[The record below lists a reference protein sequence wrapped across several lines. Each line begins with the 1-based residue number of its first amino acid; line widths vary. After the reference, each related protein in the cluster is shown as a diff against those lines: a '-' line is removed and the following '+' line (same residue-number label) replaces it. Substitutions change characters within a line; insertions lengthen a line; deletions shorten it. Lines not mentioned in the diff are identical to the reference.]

1 MADLRISDLP
11 ALAQA
16 DAESTDDLPII
27 DVSAA
32 ETKRITAK
40 ALVQQAVTNLIDD
53 GAIPGAKVAD
63 DGITQA
69 KIADDAVGADQLAA
83 SAVVTASIVD
93 ANVTEAKIA
102 DAAVA
107 TAKIADDAVTSA
119 KLAASAVN
127 TAAIA
132 DAGTLGNGISTAKIV
147 DDAITN
153 AKIATDAVN
162 ADSIEAAAVGT
173 AEIADGSV
181 TTAKLAA
188 DAVTNAKLAD
198 NAVETANIT
207 DANVTTAKIAD
218 LGVTTAKVNDAAV
231 TEAKI
236 ASNAVT
242 TTKVADSS
250 ITYAKTNFANG
261 DIPGAKLTA
270 DSVTGTQIAASAV
283 GTSELANDSVTN
295 AKIGVAAVGTTEI
308 ADNAITTAKLAA
320 DSVQTT
326 DIQNSAVTNAKIADN
341 AVNSSKIND
350 GSVTNSKLAD
360 LSISNAKIVGGTIG
374 YEKTNFADGSVP
386 GVKLTDG
393 TVTAAKLA
401 TDSVTQDKIADRAVG
416 AVNIELNSIT
426 NTEIAANAIES
437 TELAANAVTTAKIAD
452 NNVTTAKLNNAA
464 VTDAKVASGID
475 GSKLSNDTVTAAKVP
490 SASLDRGLD
499 KTTGSIGHTNAVTA
513 GTTSGITFDAQGHI
527 TDTTALV
534 ASDLPEATATSIG
547 AVSVPAD
554 SGLSI
559 NASGEISIANSVTAA
574 TVNGITFDVDGLIT
588 NAVALTA
595 SDLPVASSTTVGG
608 VIVPTTSGLEVDGV
622 GNIVIPDSGVSSG
635 THTKVTVNDQGI
647 VTSGTDLADT
657 DIPDHSAAKLTSGT
671 IPSARIGTG
680 AITGTQLAD
689 SSTAK
694 FGGADDSG
702 GIVVFPAADY
712 KGQFFFDSRNED
724 LYIYDGNAY
733 QPVTITSG
741 EIIFGG
747 TYDASDNTIA
757 SVTTAG
763 QAAGFTAGSALPAAS
778 ADNLKY
784 YLVVSVAGTGT
795 APAPAVALNPP
806 DILLSN
812 GTTYDLLEVST
823 FVASQQAS
831 NISYTPQGTIA
842 STNVQTAITELDT
855 EKLPKAGGTITG
867 TLEIANAGSL
877 VFEGAT
883 TDDNELTIAIT
894 DPTADRTITFPDT
907 TGTVVTTGD
916 SGTVTSTMLADDSI
930 VNADINSSAAIA
942 YSKLAALTDAHI
954 LVGNS
959 SNVATVTPITGDIG
973 ISNTG
978 VVSITA
984 GSIVNADISASAAIA
999 ASKIVS
1005 GSTSGAGVLQLSD
1018 STSSTSTSL
1027 AATANAVKVTK
1038 DVADAALPVA
1048 GGTLTGEVIVGTT
1061 ATLKFEGATAD
1072 DFETTLAVVDPTADR
1087 TVTFQDASGT
1097 VAFTSQLD
1105 DGTY

>member
-16 DAESTDDLPII
+16 DAEATDDIPLN

-40 ALVQQAVTNLIDD
+40 ALVQRGVSNLIDD
-53 GAIPGAKVAD
+53 GAIPGAK
-63 DGITQA
+63 
-69 KIADDAVGADQLAA
+69 IADGSVTTAKLASGAI
-83 SAVVTASIVD
+83 SANELGSNSVATASIVD
-93 ANVTEAKIA
+93 AAVTEAKIA

-107 TAKIADDAVTSA
+107 TAKIADDAVTSD
-119 KLAASAVN
+119 KLGASAVDT
-127 TAAIA
+127 TALA
-132 DAGTLGNGISTAKIV
+132 DANVTTAKIA
-147 DDAITN
+147 DDAVTN

-173 AEIADGSV
+173 AELADGSV

-242 TTKVADSS
+242 TAKVADSS
-250 ITYAKTNFANG
+250 ITYAKTNFADG
-261 DIPGAKLTA
+261 SIPGAKLGSA
-270 DSVTGTQIAASAV
+270 SVTGTQIAASAV
-283 GTSELANDSVTN
+283 GTSALVDDSVTS
-295 AKIGVAAVGTTEI
+295 AKIGTGAVGTTEI

-320 DSVQTT
+320 DSVQTA
-326 DIQNSAVTNAKIADN
+326 DIQDSAVTTAKIADN

-350 GSVTNSKLAD
+350 GSVTNGKLAD
-360 LSISNAKIVGGTIG
+360 LSVSNAKIVGGTIG

-386 GVKLTDG
+386 GGKLTDG

-437 TELAANAVTTAKIAD
+437 TEIAANAVTTAKIAD
-452 NNVTTAKLNNAA
+452 NNVTTAKINNAA

-475 GSKLSNDTVTAAKVP
+475 GAKLSDDTVTAAKVP

-499 KTTGSIGHTNAVTA
+499 KTTGSIGHTNSVTA

-527 TDTTALV
+527 TSTTALV
-534 ASDLPEATATSIG
+534 ASDLPEATTTAIG

-559 NASGEISIANSVTAA
+559 NASGEISITNSVTAA
-574 TVNGITFDVDGLIT
+574 TVSGITFNADGLIT
-588 NAVALTA
+588 GAVELEDT
-595 SDLPVASSTTVGG
+595 DLPIATSTEVGG
-608 VIVPTTSGLEVDGV
+608 VIIPTSSGLEVDAS
-622 GNIVIPDSGVSSG
+622 GNVIIPDSGVSAG
-635 THTKVTVNDQGI
+635 THTKVTVNAQGI
-647 VTSGTDLADT
+647 ITGGTALADT

-671 IPSARIGTG
+671 IPSARIGTD

-689 SSTAK
+689 NSTAK

-702 GIVVFPAADY
+702 GIVVFPSADY

-741 EIIFGG
+741 EIIFAG

-763 QAAGFTAGSALPAAS
+763 QAAGFSAGAALPAAS

-795 APAPAVALNPP
+795 APAPAVSLNPP

-812 GTTYDLLEVST
+812 GTTYDLLEVSS
-823 FVASQQAS
+823 FIASQQAS
-831 NISYTPQGTIA
+831 NISYTPQGTLA

-867 TLEIANAGSL
+867 TLEIGNAGSL

-959 SNVATVTPITGDIG
+959 SNVATVTPITGDIS

-978 VVSITA
+978 VTSITA
-984 GSIVNADISASAAIA
+984 GSIVNADISATAAIA

-1018 STSSTSTSL
+1018 STTSTSTSL
-1027 AATANAVKVTK
+1027 AATANAVKTVK
-1038 DVADAALPVA
+1038 DIAAAALSA
-1048 GGTLTGEVIVGTT
+1048 SGGTITGEVVIGNT
-1061 ATLKFEGATAD
+1061 ATFKFEGATAD

>member
-16 DAESTDDLPII
+16 DAEATDDIPLN

-40 ALVQQAVTNLIDD
+40 ALVQRGVSNLIDD
-53 GAIPGAKVAD
+53 GAIPGAKIAD
-63 DGITQA
+63 DGITQTQ
-69 KIADDAVGADQLAA
+69 IADDAVGADQLAA

-102 DAAVA
+102 DAAVT
-107 TAKIADDAVTSA
+107 TAKIADDAVTSD
-119 KLAASAVN
+119 KLAAGSADT
-127 TAAIA
+127 TALAA
-132 DAGTLGNGISTAKIV
+132 TSVTTAKIA
-147 DDAITN
+147 DDAVTN

-173 AEIADGSV
+173 AELADGSV

-188 DAVTNAKLAD
+188 DAVTNTKLAD

-207 DANVTTAKIAD
+207 NANVTTAKIAD

-242 TTKVADSS
+242 TAKVADSS
-250 ITYAKTNFANG
+250 ITYAKTNFADG
-261 DIPGAKLTA
+261 SIPGAKLGSA
-270 DSVTGTQIAASAV
+270 SVTGTQIAASAV
-283 GTSELANDSVTN
+283 GTSALVDDSVTS
-295 AKIGVAAVGTTEI
+295 AKIGASAVGTTEI

-320 DSVQTT
+320 DSVQTA
-326 DIQNSAVTNAKIADN
+326 DIQNSAVTTAKIADN
-341 AVNSSKIND
+341 AVNTSKIND
-350 GSVTNSKLAD
+350 GSVTNGKLAD
-360 LSISNAKIVGGTIG
+360 LSVSNAKIVGGTIG

-386 GVKLTDG
+386 GAKISDG
-393 TVTAAKLA
+393 SVTAAKLA

-452 NNVTTAKLNNAA
+452 NNVTTAKINNAA
-464 VTDAKVASGID
+464 VTDAKIASGID
-475 GSKLSNDTVTAAKVP
+475 GAKLSNDTVTAAKVP

-534 ASDLPEATATSIG
+534 ASDLPEATATEIG
-547 AVSVPAD
+547 GVSVPSD
-554 SGLSI
+554 SGLSV
-559 NASGEISIANSVTAA
+559 NASGEISITNSVTAA
-574 TVNGITFDVDGLIT
+574 TVNGITFDADGLIT
-588 NAVALTA
+588 NAVALSN
-595 SDLPVASSTTVGG
+595 SDLPLSTSTTVGG
-608 VIVPTTSGLEVDGV
+608 VIVSTTSGLEVDGA
-622 GNIVIPDSGVSSG
+622 GNIIIPDSGVASG

-647 VTSGTDLADT
+647 VTGGADLADT

-671 IPSARIGTG
+671 IPSARIGTD

-795 APAPAVALNPP
+795 APAPAVSLNPP

-855 EKLPKAGGTITG
+855 EKLPKTGGTITG
-867 TLEIANAGSL
+867 TLEIGNAGSL

-883 TDDNELTIAIT
+883 TDDNETTIAIT

-984 GSIVNADISASAAIA
+984 GSIVNADINASAAIA

-1018 STSSTSTSL
+1018 STTSTSTSL

-1048 GGTLTGEVIVGTT
+1048 GGTLTGEVVIGNT
-1061 ATLKFEGATAD
+1061 ATFKFEGATAD
-1072 DFETTLAVVDPTADR
+1072 NFETTLAVVDPTADR

>member
-93 ANVTEAKIA
+93 ANVTQAKIA

-107 TAKIADDAVTSA
+107 TAKIADDAVTSD
-119 KLAASAVN
+119 KLAAGSADT
-127 TAAIA
+127 TALAA
-132 DAGTLGNGISTAKIV
+132 TSVTTAKIA
-147 DDAITN
+147 DDAVTN

-250 ITYAKTNFANG
+250 ITYAKTNFADG
-261 DIPGAKLTA
+261 AISGAKLTA

-320 DSVQTT
+320 DSVQTA
-326 DIQNSAVTNAKIADN
+326 DIQDSAVTRSKIADN
-341 AVNSSKIND
+341 AINGSKIND
-350 GSVTNSKLAD
+350 GSVTNGKLAD
-360 LSISNAKIVGGTIG
+360 LSVSNAKIVGGTIG

-393 TVTAAKLA
+393 SVTAAKLA

-452 NNVTTAKLNNAA
+452 NNVTTAKINNAA

-475 GSKLSNDTVTAAKVP
+475 GAKLSNDTVTAAKVP
-490 SASLDRGLD
+490 SSSLDRGLD

-534 ASDLPEATATSIG
+534 AADLPEATATDIG
-547 AVSVPAD
+547 GVSVPAD
-554 SGLSI
+554 SGLSV
-559 NASGEISIANSVTAA
+559 NASGEISITNSVTAS
-574 TVNGITFDVDGLIT
+574 TVNGITFDADGLIT
-588 NAVALTA
+588 NAVALDA
-595 SDLPVASSTTVGG
+595 SDLPLSTSTTVGG
-608 VIVPTTSGLEVDGV
+608 VIVPTTSGLEVDGS
-622 GNIVIPDSGVSSG
+622 GNIIIPDSGVASG

-647 VTSGTDLADT
+647 VTGGADLADT

-671 IPSARIGTG
+671 IPSARIGTD

-763 QAAGFTAGSALPAAS
+763 QAAGFTAGAALPAAS

-867 TLEIANAGSL
+867 TLEIGNTGSL

-883 TDDNELTIAIT
+883 TDDNETTIAIT

-984 GSIVNADISASAAIA
+984 GSIVNADINASAAIA

-1018 STSSTSTSL
+1018 STTSTSTSL

-1048 GGTLTGEVIVGTT
+1048 GGTLTGEVVVGTT

>member
-11 ALAQA
+11 QLAQA
-16 DAESTDDLPII
+16 DAEATDDII
-27 DVSAA
+27 INDVSAA
-32 ETKRITAK
+32 ETKRINAK
-40 ALVQQAVTNLIDD
+40 SLVQRGVGNLIDA
-53 GAIPGAKVAD
+53 GSIPGTKIAD

-83 SAVVTASIVD
+83 NAVVTASIVN

-102 DAAVA
+102 DSAVA

-119 KLAASAVN
+119 KIGASAVDT
-127 TAAIA
+127 TALA
-132 DAGTLGNGISTAKIV
+132 DLNVTTAKLA
-147 DDAITN
+147 DDGITN

-162 ADSIEAAAVGT
+162 ADSIAANAVGT
-173 AEIADGSV
+173 TELADGSV
-181 TTAKLAA
+181 TTAKIAA
-188 DAVTNAKLAD
+188 DAITNAKLAD

-218 LGVTTAKVNDAAV
+218 SGVTTAKVNNAAI

-236 ASNAVT
+236 ATDAVT

-250 ITYAKTNFANG
+250 ITYAKTNFTDG
-261 DIPGAKLTA
+261 DIPGAKLTSN
-270 DSVTGTQIAASAV
+270 SVTGTQIAASAV
-283 GTSELANDSVTN
+283 STSEIADAAVTGP
-295 AKIGVAAVGTTEI
+295 KLGTAAVGTTNI
-308 ADNAITTAKLAA
+308 SNNAVTNDKLAA
-320 DSVQTT
+320 DSVQSSQIQNGAVTT
-326 DIQNSAVTNAKIADN
+326 DKIPDSAVTTAKINNGAVTNAKLAPLSVSNDN
-341 AVNSSKIND
+341 
-350 GSVTNSKLAD
+350 
-360 LSISNAKIVGGTIG
+360 IVGGSIG
-374 YEKTNFADGSVP
+374 YEKTNFADSSIP
-386 GVKLTDG
+386 GGKLTD
-393 TVTAAKLA
+393 TSVTASKLA
-401 TDSVTQDKIADRAVG
+401 ANSVTQDKIADRAVSS
-416 AVNIELNSIT
+416 VNIELNSIT
-426 NTEIAANAIES
+426 NSEIASNAIES
-437 TELAANAVTTAKIAD
+437 AELASNAVTTAKIAD
-452 NNVTTAKLNNAA
+452 ANVTTAKIADSN
-464 VTDAKVASGID
+464 VTDAKLASGID
-475 GSKLSNDTVTAAKVP
+475 GAKLSDDTVTAAKIP
-490 SASLDRGLD
+490 AASLDRGLD
-499 KTTGSIGHTNAVTA
+499 KTTGDIGHTNSVTA
-513 GTTSGITFDAQGHI
+513 GTASGITFDAQGHI
-527 TDTTALV
+527 TETTALV
-534 ASDLPEATATSIG
+534 AADLPEATSTDIG
-547 AVSVPAD
+547 AVSVPTD

-559 NASGEISIANSVTAA
+559 SAAGEISIANSVTGA
-574 TVNGITFDVDGLIT
+574 TVSGITFDNDGLIT
-588 NAVALTA
+588 AAEALDPE
-595 SDLPVASSTTVGG
+595 DLPIATATELGG
-608 VIVPTTSGLEVDGV
+608 VIIPTGSGLEVDGS
-622 GNIVIPDSGVSSG
+622 GNISIPDSGVAAG

-647 VTSGTDLADT
+647 ITSATTLSDT
-657 DIPDHSAAKLTSGT
+657 DIPDHSAALLTSGT
-671 IPSARIGTG
+671 IPSARIGTD

-689 SSTAK
+689 NSTAK

-763 QAAGFTAGSALPAAS
+763 QAAGFTAGAALPAAS

-784 YLVVSVAGTGT
+784 YLVVSAAGTGT
-795 APAPAVALNPP
+795 APAPAVSLNPP

-916 SGTVTSTMLADDSI
+916 TGTVTSTMLADDTI
-930 VNADINSSAAIA
+930 VNADINASAAIA
-942 YSKLAALTDAHI
+942 HSKLAALSSAHI
-954 LVGNS
+954 LLGNS
-959 SNVATVTPITGDIG
+959 SNVATSTAVTGDIA
-973 ISNTG
+973 ITNAG
-978 VVSITA
+978 VTSITA
-984 GSIVNADISASAAIA
+984 GAIVNADISGTAAIA
-999 ASKIVS
+999 ASKIVA
-1005 GSTSGAGVLQLSD
+1005 GSTSGAGVVQLSD
-1018 STSSTSTSL
+1018 SVSSTSTSL
-1027 AATANAVKVTK
+1027 AATANAVRTTYNI
-1038 DVADAALPVA
+1038 ANAALPAA
-1048 GGTLTGEVIVGTT
+1048 GGTISGELVMGNAAVF
-1061 ATLKFEGATAD
+1061 KFEGSTAN

>member
-16 DAESTDDLPII
+16 DAEATDDIPLN

-40 ALVQQAVTNLIDD
+40 ALVQRGVSNLIDD
-53 GAIPGAKVAD
+53 GAIPGAKIAD
-63 DGITQA
+63 DGITQTQ
-69 KIADDAVGADQLAA
+69 IADDAVGADQLAA

-102 DAAVA
+102 DAAVT
-107 TAKIADDAVTSA
+107 TAKIADDAVTSD
-119 KLAASAVN
+119 KLAAGSADT
-127 TAAIA
+127 TALAA
-132 DAGTLGNGISTAKIV
+132 TSVTTAKIA
-147 DDAITN
+147 DDAVTN

-173 AEIADGSV
+173 AELADGSV

-188 DAVTNAKLAD
+188 DAVTNTKLAD

-207 DANVTTAKIAD
+207 NANVTTAKIAD

-242 TTKVADSS
+242 TAKVADSS
-250 ITYAKTNFANG
+250 ITYAKTNFADG
-261 DIPGAKLTA
+261 AIPGAKLTA
-270 DSVTGTQIAASAV
+270 DSVTATQIAPSAV
-283 GTSELANDSVTN
+283 GTSELVNDSVTN
-295 AKIGVAAVGTTEI
+295 AKIGASAVGTTEI

-320 DSVQTT
+320 DSVQTA
-326 DIQNSAVTNAKIADN
+326 DIQNSAVTTAKIADN
-341 AVNSSKIND
+341 AVNTSKIND
-350 GSVTNSKLAD
+350 GSVTNGKLAD
-360 LSISNAKIVGGTIG
+360 LSVSNAKIVGGTIG

-386 GVKLTDG
+386 GAKITDG
-393 TVTAAKLA
+393 SVTAAKLA

-452 NNVTTAKLNNAA
+452 NNVTTAKINNAA
-464 VTDAKVASGID
+464 VTDAKIASGID
-475 GSKLSNDTVTAAKVP
+475 GAKLSNDTVTAAKVP

-534 ASDLPEATATSIG
+534 ASDLPEATATEIG
-547 AVSVPAD
+547 GVSVPTD
-554 SGLSI
+554 SGLSV
-559 NASGEISIANSVTAA
+559 NASGEISITNSVTAA
-574 TVNGITFDVDGLIT
+574 TVNGITFDADGLIT
-588 NAVALTA
+588 NAVALSN
-595 SDLPVASSTTVGG
+595 SDLPLSTSTTVGG
-608 VIVPTTSGLEVDGV
+608 VIVPTTSGLEVDGA
-622 GNIVIPDSGVSSG
+622 GNIIIPDSGVASG

-647 VTSGTDLADT
+647 VTGGADLADT

-671 IPSARIGTG
+671 IPSARIGTD

-795 APAPAVALNPP
+795 APAPAVSLNPP

-855 EKLPKAGGTITG
+855 EKLPKTGGTITG
-867 TLEIANAGSL
+867 TLEIGNAGSL

-883 TDDNELTIAIT
+883 TDDNETTIAIT

-984 GSIVNADISASAAIA
+984 ASIVNADINASAAIA

-1018 STSSTSTSL
+1018 STTSTSTSL

-1048 GGTLTGEVIVGTT
+1048 GGTLTGEVVIGNT
-1061 ATLKFEGATAD
+1061 ATFKFEGATAD
-1072 DFETTLAVVDPTADR
+1072 NFETTLAVVDPTADR

>member
-16 DAESTDDLPII
+16 DAEATDDIPLN

-40 ALVQQAVTNLIDD
+40 ALVQRGVSNLIDD
-53 GAIPGAKVAD
+53 GAIPGAKIAD
-63 DGITQA
+63 DGITQTQ
-69 KIADDAVGADQLAA
+69 IADDAVGADQLAA
-83 SAVVTASIVD
+83 SAVVTASIID

-102 DAAVA
+102 DAAVT
-107 TAKIADDAVTSA
+107 TAKIADDAVTSD
-119 KLAASAVN
+119 KLAAGSADT
-127 TAAIA
+127 TALAA
-132 DAGTLGNGISTAKIV
+132 TSVTTAKIA
-147 DDAITN
+147 DDAVTN

-173 AEIADGSV
+173 AELADGSV

-188 DAVTNAKLAD
+188 DAVTNTKLAD

-207 DANVTTAKIAD
+207 NANVTTAKIAD

-242 TTKVADSS
+242 TAKVADSS
-250 ITYAKTNFANG
+250 ITYAKTNFADG
-261 DIPGAKLTA
+261 AIPGAKLTA
-270 DSVTGTQIAASAV
+270 DSVTATQIAPSAV
-283 GTSELANDSVTN
+283 GTSELVNDSVTN
-295 AKIGVAAVGTTEI
+295 AKIGASAVGTTEI

-320 DSVQTT
+320 DSVQTA
-326 DIQNSAVTNAKIADN
+326 DIQNSAVTTAKIADN
-341 AVNSSKIND
+341 AVNTSKIND
-350 GSVTNSKLAD
+350 GSVTNGKLAD
-360 LSISNAKIVGGTIG
+360 LSVSNAKIVGGTIG

-386 GVKLTDG
+386 GAKISDG
-393 TVTAAKLA
+393 SVTAAKLA

-452 NNVTTAKLNNAA
+452 NNVTTAKINNAA
-464 VTDAKVASGID
+464 VTDAKIASGID
-475 GSKLSNDTVTAAKVP
+475 GAKLSNDTVTAAKVP

-534 ASDLPEATATSIG
+534 ASDLPEATATEIG
-547 AVSVPAD
+547 GVSVPTD
-554 SGLSI
+554 SGLSV
-559 NASGEISIANSVTAA
+559 NASGEISITNSVTAA
-574 TVNGITFDVDGLIT
+574 TVNGITFDADGLIT
-588 NAVALTA
+588 NAVALSN
-595 SDLPVASSTTVGG
+595 SDLPLSTSTTVGG
-608 VIVPTTSGLEVDGV
+608 VIVPTTSGLEVDGA
-622 GNIVIPDSGVSSG
+622 GNIIIPDSGVASG

-647 VTSGTDLADT
+647 VTGGADLADT

-671 IPSARIGTG
+671 IPSARIGTD

-795 APAPAVALNPP
+795 APAPAVSLNPP

-855 EKLPKAGGTITG
+855 EKLPKTGGTITG
-867 TLEIANAGSL
+867 TLEIGNAGSL

-883 TDDNELTIAIT
+883 TDDNETTIAIT

-984 GSIVNADISASAAIA
+984 ASIVNADINASAAIA

-1018 STSSTSTSL
+1018 STTSTSTSL

-1048 GGTLTGEVIVGTT
+1048 GGTLTGEVVIGNT
-1061 ATLKFEGATAD
+1061 ATFKFEGATAD
-1072 DFETTLAVVDPTADR
+1072 NFETTLAVVDPTADR

>member
-16 DAESTDDLPII
+16 DAEATDDIPLN

-40 ALVQQAVTNLIDD
+40 ALVQRGVSNLIDD
-53 GAIPGAKVAD
+53 GAIPGAKIAD
-63 DGITQA
+63 DGITQTQ
-69 KIADDAVGADQLAA
+69 IADDAVGADQLAA

-107 TAKIADDAVTSA
+107 TAKIADDAVTSD
-119 KLAASAVN
+119 KLAAGSADT
-127 TAAIA
+127 TALAA
-132 DAGTLGNGISTAKIV
+132 TSVTTAKIA
-147 DDAITN
+147 DDAVTN

-173 AEIADGSV
+173 AELADGSV

-188 DAVTNAKLAD
+188 DAVTNTKLAD

-207 DANVTTAKIAD
+207 NANVTTAKIAD
-218 LGVTTAKVNDAAV
+218 LGVTTAKINDAAV

-242 TTKVADSS
+242 TAKVADSS
-250 ITYAKTNFANG
+250 ITYAKTNFADG
-261 DIPGAKLTA
+261 SIPGAKLGSA
-270 DSVTGTQIAASAV
+270 SVTGTQIAASAV
-283 GTSELANDSVTN
+283 GTSALVDDSVTS
-295 AKIGVAAVGTTEI
+295 AKIGASAVGTTEI

-320 DSVQTT
+320 DSVQTA
-326 DIQNSAVTNAKIADN
+326 DIQNSAVTTAKIADN
-341 AVNSSKIND
+341 AVNTSKIND
-350 GSVTNSKLAD
+350 GSVTNGKLAD
-360 LSISNAKIVGGTIG
+360 LSVSNAKIVGGTIG

-452 NNVTTAKLNNAA
+452 NNVTTAKINNAA
-464 VTDAKVASGID
+464 VTDAKIASGID
-475 GSKLSNDTVTAAKVP
+475 GAKLSNDTVTAAKVP

-534 ASDLPEATATSIG
+534 ASDLPEATATEIG
-547 AVSVPAD
+547 GVSVPTD
-554 SGLSI
+554 SGLSV
-559 NASGEISIANSVTAA
+559 NASGEISITNSVTAA
-574 TVNGITFDVDGLIT
+574 TVNGITFDADGLIT
-588 NAVALTA
+588 NAVALSN
-595 SDLPVASSTTVGG
+595 SDLPLSTSTTVGG
-608 VIVPTTSGLEVDGV
+608 VIVPTTSGLEVDGA
-622 GNIVIPDSGVSSG
+622 GNIIIPDSGVASG

-647 VTSGTDLADT
+647 VTGGADLADT

-671 IPSARIGTG
+671 IPSARIGTD

-795 APAPAVALNPP
+795 APAPAVSLNPP

-855 EKLPKAGGTITG
+855 EKLPKTGGTITG
-867 TLEIANAGSL
+867 TLEIGNAGSL

-883 TDDNELTIAIT
+883 TDDNETTIAIT

-984 GSIVNADISASAAIA
+984 GSIVNADINASAAIA

-1018 STSSTSTSL
+1018 STTSTSTSL

-1048 GGTLTGEVIVGTT
+1048 GGTLTGEVVIGNT
-1061 ATLKFEGATAD
+1061 ATFKFEGATAD
-1072 DFETTLAVVDPTADR
+1072 NFETTLAVVDPTADR

>member
-16 DAESTDDLPII
+16 DAEATDDIPLN

-40 ALVQQAVTNLIDD
+40 ALVQRGVSNLIDD
-53 GAIPGAKVAD
+53 GAIPGAKIAD
-63 DGITQA
+63 EGITQTQ
-69 KIADDAVGADQLAA
+69 IADDAVGADQLAA

-102 DAAVA
+102 DAAVT
-107 TAKIADDAVTSA
+107 TAKIADDAVTSD
-119 KLAASAVN
+119 KLAAGSADT
-127 TAAIA
+127 TALAA
-132 DAGTLGNGISTAKIV
+132 TSVTTAKIA
-147 DDAITN
+147 DDAVTN

-173 AEIADGSV
+173 AELADGSV

-188 DAVTNAKLAD
+188 DAVTNTKLAD

-207 DANVTTAKIAD
+207 NANVTTAKIAD

-242 TTKVADSS
+242 TAKVADSS
-250 ITYAKTNFANG
+250 ITYAKTNFADG
-261 DIPGAKLTA
+261 AIPGAKLTA
-270 DSVTGTQIAASAV
+270 DSVTATQIAPSAV
-283 GTSELANDSVTN
+283 GTSELVNDSVTN
-295 AKIGVAAVGTTEI
+295 AKIGASAVGTTEI

-320 DSVQTT
+320 DSVQTA
-326 DIQNSAVTNAKIADN
+326 DIQNSAVTTAKIADN
-341 AVNSSKIND
+341 AVNTSKIND
-350 GSVTNSKLAD
+350 GSVTNGKLAD
-360 LSISNAKIVGGTIG
+360 LSVSNAKIVGGTIG

-386 GVKLTDG
+386 GAKISDG
-393 TVTAAKLA
+393 SVTAAKLA

-452 NNVTTAKLNNAA
+452 NNVTTAKINNAA
-464 VTDAKVASGID
+464 VTDAKIASGID
-475 GSKLSNDTVTAAKVP
+475 GAKLSNDTVTAAKVP

-534 ASDLPEATATSIG
+534 ASDLPEATATEIG
-547 AVSVPAD
+547 GVSVPSD
-554 SGLSI
+554 SGLSV
-559 NASGEISIANSVTAA
+559 NASGEISITNSVTAA
-574 TVNGITFDVDGLIT
+574 TVNGITFDADGLIT
-588 NAVALTA
+588 NAVALSN
-595 SDLPVASSTTVGG
+595 SDLPLSTSTTVGG
-608 VIVPTTSGLEVDGV
+608 VIVSTTSGLEVDGA
-622 GNIVIPDSGVSSG
+622 GNIIIPDSGVASG

-647 VTSGTDLADT
+647 VTGGADLADT

-671 IPSARIGTG
+671 IPSARIGTD

-795 APAPAVALNPP
+795 APAPAVSLNPP

-867 TLEIANAGSL
+867 TLEIGNAGSL

-883 TDDNELTIAIT
+883 TDDNETTIAIT

-984 GSIVNADISASAAIA
+984 GSIVNADINASAAIA

-1018 STSSTSTSL
+1018 STTSTSTSL

-1048 GGTLTGEVIVGTT
+1048 GGTLTGEVVIGNT
-1061 ATLKFEGATAD
+1061 ATFKFEGATAD
-1072 DFETTLAVVDPTADR
+1072 NFETTLAVVDPTADR